1 VHALLIAAV
10 LAAPPPWLKAAIRRP
25 IAAWTTARAGW
36 VVVARPARCAPLRV
50 ELVVSTESGAEVADG
65 HLIAA
70 GCRTRVVLLR
80 GGTLELSQPASVW
93 RYRSHGRRLLLA
105 RVAP

>member
-1 VHALLIAAV
+1 VHALLIAAALV
-10 LAAPPPWLKAAIRRP
+10 APPWLKDAVRQP
-25 IAAWTTARAGW
+25 IAAWATTRAGW
-36 VVVARPARCAPLRV
+36 VVVARAAPCAPLRI
-50 ELVVSTESGAEVADG
+50 ELVVSTESGAEVADE

-70 GCRTRVVLLR
+70 RCRTRAVLLR
-80 GGTLELSQPASVW
+80 GGTLKLSQPASVW